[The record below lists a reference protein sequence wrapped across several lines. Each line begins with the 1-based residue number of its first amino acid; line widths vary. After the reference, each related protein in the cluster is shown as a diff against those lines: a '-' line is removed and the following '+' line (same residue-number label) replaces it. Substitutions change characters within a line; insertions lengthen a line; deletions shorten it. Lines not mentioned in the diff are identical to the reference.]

1 MENELYI
8 KQQLIDSIKD
18 NLYDIISSQSDRDEL
33 YLIDINEFAIHLTNL
48 LWEILETV
56 TVDVIAALVVEF
68 IIRTKTTF
76 DKEKLRIS
84 TKQIKLL
91 MIAAISTYKS
101 HKKKDIEKIVDEV
114 FDKYS
119 MNNNG

>member
-1 MENELYI
+1 MENELFM

-18 NLYDIISSQSDRDEL
+18 SLYDIISSQSDRDEL
-33 YLIDINEFAIHLTNL
+33 YLIDINDFAIHLSNL
-48 LWEILETV
+48 LCEILETV
-56 TVDVIAALVVEF
+56 TADVIAALVVEF